1 MTKHF
6 CISARADSL
15 ERWQKAFPAGKVC
28 QQALELVGQVR
39 PGDVLWLQLPSP
51 VNANTDETVLAA
63 TNLIR
68 DCRLVAMSKVPDQ
81 QEALLALNAG
91 AKGYC
96 HSLSNADTFK
106 QIAVVI
112 SHGGLWIGQELM
124 SRVVNAAEKALS
136 RDRASSAS
144 SALKQLTSRERA
156 VALEVAKGATNKEI
170 ARTLNITERTVK
182 AHLSSA
188 FNKLNVKDRLQLV
201 LIMNPAGELMGNAA

>member
-6 CISARADSL
+6 CISSRTDSL
-15 ERWQKAFPAGKVC
+15 DRWHKAFPAGKVC

-39 PGDVLWLQLPSP
+39 PGDVLWLQLPSS
-51 VNANTDETVLAA
+51 ANENIDEAVLAA
-63 TNLIR
+63 VNLFR

-96 HSLSNADTFK
+96 HALSNADTFK
-106 QIAVVI
+106 QIAVVV

-124 SRVVNAAEKALS
+124 SRVVSAAEKALS
-136 RDRASSAS
+136 RDRVSTSAI
-144 SALKQLTSRERA
+144 ALKQLTSREKA

-182 AHLSSA
+182 AHLGSA
-188 FNKLNVKDRLQLV
+188 FNKLNVRDRLQLV
-201 LIMNPAGELMGNAA
+201 LVMNPAGELIGNAA

>member
-6 CISARADSL
+6 CISARTDSL

-39 PGDVLWLQLPSP
+39 QGDVLWLQLPSS
-51 VNANTDETVLAA
+51 VNENIDEAVLAA
-63 TNLIR
+63 ANLFR
-68 DCRLVAMSKVPDQ
+68 DCRLVAMSKLPDQ

-96 HSLSNADTFK
+96 HTLSNADTFK

-124 SRVVNAAEKALS
+124 GRVVSAAEKALS
-136 RDRASSAS
+136 RDRVSTPAAV
-144 SALKQLTSRERA
+144 LKQLTSREKA

-182 AHLSSA
+182 AHLGSA
-188 FNKLNVKDRLQLV
+188 FNKLNVRDRLQLV
-201 LIMNPAGELMGNAA
+201 LVMNPAGELIGNAA

>member
-6 CISARADSL
+6 CISARTDSL

-28 QQALELVGQVR
+28 QQALELIGQVR
-39 PGDVLWLQLPSP
+39 PGDVLWLQLPSS
-51 VNANTDETVLAA
+51 VNSNIDEAVLAA
-63 TNLIR
+63 ANLFR
-68 DCRLVAMSKVPDQ
+68 DCRLIAMSKVPDQ

-96 HSLSNADTFK
+96 HTLSNADTFK
-106 QIAVVI
+106 QIAVVV

-136 RDRASSAS
+136 RDRVSSAA
-144 SALKQLTSRERA
+144 ALKQLTSRERA

-182 AHLSSA
+182 AHLGSA
-188 FNKLNVKDRLQLV
+188 FNKLNVRDRLQLV
-201 LIMNPAGELMGNAA
+201 LIMNPAGELIGNAA

>member
-6 CISARADSL
+6 CISARTDSL

-28 QQALELVGQVR
+28 QQALELAGQVSS
-39 PGDVLWLQLPSP
+39 GDVLWLQLPSSL
-51 VNANTDETVLAA
+51 NENIDEAVLAA
-63 TNLIR
+63 ANLFP

-91 AKGYC
+91 ARGYC
-96 HSLSNADTFK
+96 HSLSNADTFR
-106 QIAVVI
+106 QIGVVV

-136 RDRASSAS
+136 RNRVSPAVP
-144 SALKQLTSRERA
+144 LKQLTSRERA

-182 AHLSSA
+182 AHLGSA
-188 FNKLNVKDRLQLV
+188 FNKLNVRDRLQLV
-201 LIMNPAGELMGNAA
+201 LVMNPAGELIGNAA